1 MRNNLPQEII
11 QDDNSLK
18 EYLKA
23 NWVIG
28 MMLQLEQARKSAGLS
43 QEGLA
48 QVLSRKQSVISRT
61 ERDLEGAMSLNRYAD
76 WLFACNAIP
85 HDIEITS
92 VAEARRNLMEQMHK
106 GQDPPVKVPDLSH
119 GGQSLAD
126 ARPVLTALD
135 SGEATHNS
143 HELTPDKNHQ
153 QHHQGGITAA

>member
-1 MRNNLPQEII
+1 MAKQLQREAIMRNNLPQEII

-28 MMLQLEQARKSAGLS
+28 MMLQLEQARKSSGLS

-48 QVLSRKQSVISRT
+48 QVLGCKQSVILRT
-61 ERDLEGAMSLNRYAD
+61 ERDSEGAMSLKRYAD

-92 VAEARRNLMEQMHK
+92 VAEARRNLMARVDGF
-106 GQDPPVKVPDLSH
+106 GQRRGNP
-119 GGQSLAD
+119 
-126 ARPVLTALD
+126 
-135 SGEATHNS
+135 
-143 HELTPDKNHQ
+143 
-153 QHHQGGITAA
+153 